1 MSNKPKTDNVQD
13 AEIINDAPETQE
25 TANVPAIPSQLP
37 EEPSN
42 VSPAIVQDDYLLLMA
57 QAVERSEKL
66 DKMAPVMTLTAEY
79 IELQKPG
86 ESFKGVFVGTQRMK
100 VTNKS
105 TGEQKELD
113 AARFIINKRIWI
125 NAGAVLIGELKR
137 ANIPTGTPLQVT
149 YERKDGNTKIYSIT
163 LLG

>member
-1 MSNKPKTDNVQD
+1 
-13 AEIINDAPETQE
+13 
-25 TANVPAIPSQLP
+25 
-37 EEPSN
+37 
-42 VSPAIVQDDYLLLMA
+42 
-57 QAVERSEKL
+57 
-66 DKMAPVMTLTAEY
+66 
-79 IELQKPG
+79 
-86 ESFKGVFVGTQRMK
+86 MK